1 MGSWIRGSALT
12 DVTALTTE
20 VGADAATA
28 GEDLAPAGAW
38 SRLRRRPLFWISSL
52 AITVIV
58 LIAIVP
64 APFAGIF
71 GHGNPHACNLINSDL
86 SPRAGHP
93 FGFDVQGC
101 DLYANVIYGARNSVS
116 IGLLVA
122 GISMAIAVFLGSLSG
137 FYGRFIDTIVARVS
151 DILFGFPLLLGALVI
166 LNSLR
171 VRNVLSVSLV
181 LALFTWPSLTRL
193 MRASVLSVRN
203 MDYILATRSLGAGDW
218 WIIRRHIVP
227 NAIAPVVIIGAIT
240 IGGVIGAEAT
250 LTFLGIGLQSP
261 AISWGL
267 QLSDAQQNFQSHPAL
282 LIFPAAFLS
291 VTVLAFIVLGECLQ
305 DALDPRRRDD

>member
-1 MGSWIRGSALT
+1 MT

-52 AITVIV
+52 AIAVIV

-116 IGLLVA
+116 IGVLVA

-193 MRASVLSVRN
+193 MRSSVLSVKN

-267 QLSDAQQNFQSHPAL
+267 QLSDAQQNFQSHPTL